1 LENEHFPGIGEIRE
15 FQQCKKRCFSNK
27 AVHSNANK
35 ASYRKVS
42 VYTKSMKRYTKERAR
57 RRQVRLLAEKG
68 YTQKQIASELGVST
82 RTIKRDWN
90 KIQSYVKSQTRKEIR
105 QVEDERQ
112 QEYKR
117 RYEGLTVNKELRLLK
132 QDVKEAAKEARTP
145 RTSHRRQEQRQQTAH
160 QLDYT
165 FDLDCLTADGFPR
178 VIVPPQGSIPL
189 SGGVGMKF
197 YAIKNGEK
205 RELLNIS
212 ISTNTPSAFQ

>member
-1 LENEHFPGIGEIRE
+1 MENDHFHGISEISD
-15 FQQCKKRCFSNK
+15 FQLPRKQCFSNK
-27 AVHSNANK
+27 TGHSTANK

-42 VYTKSMKRYTKERAR
+42 VYTKSMERYTKERER

-68 YTQKQIASELGVST
+68 HTQKQIASELGVST

-90 KIQSYVKSQTRKEIR
+90 KIQSYVKGQTRKEIR
-105 QVEDERQ
+105 QVVEERQ
-112 QEYKR
+112 QEFKR
-117 RYEGLTVNKELRLLK
+117 RYEGLTVNEELRLLK
-132 QDVKEAAKEARTP
+132 QDVKEAVKEARALQT
-145 RTSHRRQEQRQQTAH
+145 RDRRQEQRQQTTR

-178 VIVPPQGSIPL
+178 VIVPPLGSIPL
-189 SGGVGMKF
+189 AGGVGMKF

-212 ISTNTPSAFQ
+212 ISTTNNSPFR